1 VSAAAPERGRI
12 LDRGYRTYDG
22 PRRGPRG
29 AIAAL
34 TRYSFQRGL
43 GLRRPASSK
52 VLPAISVFI
61 AYVPGI
67 VFVGI
72 SIIVEDLLIQA
83 PDVIPDYGEYYGY
96 ITAAILVFTAFV
108 APELLCS
115 DRRDRTL
122 GLYLASPLTRDT
134 YLLAKAMAVCGLLAL
149 VTLGPPLFV
158 LVARTVAGTGPE
170 GPGDIATLLLRIVGG
185 AVLITLL
192 HASLSLAVAST
203 TTRRAAASAA
213 IVLIVLGSATVS
225 ATLIESGDA
234 PAITFGLNL
243 LLVPFELVQRLYGTE
258 MNAGDLSTG
267 TLAVV
272 YAGWTLLFSVFV
284 WWRYRR
290 LQVTR

>member
-1 VSAAAPERGRI
+1 VSTVVPDEGRI
-12 LDRGYRTYDG
+12 FDRGYRTYEGD
-22 PRRGPRG
+22 RRGRAG
-29 AIAAL
+29 AVGAL
-34 TRYSFQRGL
+34 AKYSFQRGL
-43 GLRRPASSK
+43 GLRRPAASK
-52 VLPAISVFI
+52 ILPALSVFI

-134 YLLAKAMAVCGLLAL
+134 YLVAKAMAVCGLLAL

-158 LVARTVAGTGPE
+158 LVARTLAGTGPE
-170 GPGDIATLLLRIVGG
+170 GPGEIATLLLRIVGG
-185 AVLITLL
+185 AGLIIVL

-258 MNAGDLSTG
+258 LNSAELSTG
-267 TLAVV
+267 ALASAYV
-272 YAGWTLLFSVFV
+272 GWTVLFSVV
-284 WWRYRR
+284 AWWRYRR